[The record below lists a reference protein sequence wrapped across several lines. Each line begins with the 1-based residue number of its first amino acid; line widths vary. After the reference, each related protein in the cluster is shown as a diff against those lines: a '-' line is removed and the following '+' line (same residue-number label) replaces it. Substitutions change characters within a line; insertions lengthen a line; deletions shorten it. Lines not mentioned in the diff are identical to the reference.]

1 MVTLEERVLKLYAE
15 TNPVPSVEG
24 LGLAADEATE
34 YLATFETRSSEV
46 TQLKKRTGEQETTGR
61 SLMPWLVAAL
71 LVLVVGVVA
80 LVTNEKDSDPIA
92 TTPTAIA
99 ETAANDPLADFEV
112 YPLRGSG
119 TFTAP
124 QSTVPFA
131 LTVPDGWIGSPVDGT
146 PARLTLCIPHPDQD
160 FEACHVQGGL
170 AEVGILRLDLGTIDD
185 TREYLT
191 SLDGAVIGS
200 VEEVNVGGAEGIRFE
215 YQNDVPD
222 WPSIVTEPPFPVVAT
237 TGCCQIG
244 IGYGIY
250 GKSVVTLVDVAGTT
264 MTLVYQGG
272 STDRGH
278 PYLNGFEDHFDEGMA
293 IIDSIFWGD
302 LP

>member
-112 YPLRGSG
+112 YPLRGDLHR
-119 TFTAP
+119 P
-124 QSTVPFA
+124 TVHSSIRPNRA
-131 LTVPDGWIGSPVDGT
+131 G
-146 PARLTLCIPHPDQD
+146 
-160 FEACHVQGGL
+160 
-170 AEVGILRLDLGTIDD
+170 RLDRQPGRWDPRTPNPVH
-185 TREYLT
+185 T
-191 SLDGAVIGS
+191 S
-200 VEEVNVGGAEGIRFE
+200 
-215 YQNDVPD
+215 P
-222 WPSIVTEPPFPVVAT
+222 
-237 TGCCQIG
+237 
-244 IGYGIY
+244 
-250 GKSVVTLVDVAGTT
+250 
-264 MTLVYQGG
+264 
-272 STDRGH
+272 
-278 PYLNGFEDHFDEGMA
+278 
-293 IIDSIFWGD
+293 
-302 LP
+302 